1 MPTRGLQGPLPGRLA
16 ARPERNHWLPS
27 EPLAQHPV
35 FPAHPESTG
44 HQGNCLG
51 KLPRA
56 RGARL
61 SPPEQTLRTRLGSE
75 RGAWPQHPT
84 DEPGAA
90 PGPRRPP
97 ELLSPPSWAGPVV
110 SERAWVPGV
119 AIPYPKPPD
128 RAPRPPAPPP
138 TRPRDAQ
145 EPSERPREAT
155 DPGEAPR
162 GAARR
167 PGARLA
173 HRPSQPARACGPG
186 RTGAHSDP
194 AGLPAPDVQRAPPT
208 RAGRRALPAAL
219 QRTFSPPG
227 SEEAARPASSAGRV
241 PSRPGG
247 DARAQCRRR
256 GRARTR
262 VNQAGAAGTR
272 GGADTRAAA
281 PPPPRVT
288 PARCSAA
295 AARRPARGRPEPGPP
310 LDHRRTPARPAAGK
324 VEPLL
329 TGCPGARPP
338 PAIAARRPRRRP
350 PLPRRGAAEAAQA
363 AQAEAAAPGLRCVAA
378 AAAQHEWGA
387 RRADADRPRS
397 RRPRSAARMRRPG
410 GPGRGGACSGA
421 GPARGGAGGGL
432 QGALDPRRLP
442 GPHHTL

>member
-1 MPTRGLQGPLPGRLA
+1 MGCGGAYNTPTTAEPAKGSQLGSQLSSVPHPQAHNLSHTRAGQASAVPSPLPEMPTRGLPGPLPGRLA

-27 EPLAQHPV
+27 EPPAQHPV

-51 KLPRA
+51 ELPRA

-61 SPPEQTLRTRLGSE
+61 SPPGADPENSPRLGKRWGSAE
-75 RGAWPQHPT
+75 GRTAGSQARGLKARSTSPNTHPSFFQGAWPQHPT

-119 AIPYPKPPD
+119 AIPSPKPPD

-145 EPSERPREAT
+145 EPSERPLEAT

-227 SEEAARPASSAGRV
+227 SEEAARPASSAGT
-241 PSRPGG
+241 
-247 DARAQCRRR
+247 R
-256 GRARTR
+256 GLS
-262 VNQAGAAGTR
+262 AGA
-272 GGADTRAAA
+272 
-281 PPPPRVT
+281 
-288 PARCSAA
+288 
-295 AARRPARGRPEPGPP
+295 
-310 LDHRRTPARPAAGK
+310 
-324 VEPLL
+324 
-329 TGCPGARPP
+329 
-338 PAIAARRPRRRP
+338 
-350 PLPRRGAAEAAQA
+350 
-363 AQAEAAAPGLRCVAA
+363 AAAPGHA
-378 AAAQHEWGA
+378 
-387 RRADADRPRS
+387 
-397 RRPRSAARMRRPG
+397 
-410 GPGRGGACSGA
+410 
-421 GPARGGAGGGL
+421 
-432 QGALDPRRLP
+432 
-442 GPHHTL
+442 

>member
-1 MPTRGLQGPLPGRLA
+1 M
-16 ARPERNHWLPS
+16 
-27 EPLAQHPV
+27 
-35 FPAHPESTG
+35 
-44 HQGNCLG
+44 
-51 KLPRA
+51 
-56 RGARL
+56 
-61 SPPEQTLRTRLGSE
+61 
-75 RGAWPQHPT
+75 
-84 DEPGAA
+84 
-90 PGPRRPP
+90 
-97 ELLSPPSWAGPVV
+97 V
-110 SERAWVPGV
+110 SERPWVRGV
-119 AIPYPKPPD
+119 AIPSPRPPD
-128 RAPRPPAPPP
+128 RAPLQPAPPP
-138 TRPRDAQ
+138 TRPRAAQ

-186 RTGAHSDP
+186 RTCDHSDP
-194 AGLPAPDVQRAPPT
+194 AGLPAPDVQRAPPA

-227 SEEAARPASSAGRV
+227 WEEAARPASSAGRV

-247 DARAQCRRR
+247 DARAQRRRR

-262 VNQAGAAGTR
+262 VNPAGAAGTR
-272 GGADTRAAA
+272 GGADTRGRGHAGRSPPHPRVPPARRSAAA
-281 PPPPRVT
+281 P
-288 PARCSAA
+288 
-295 AARRPARGRPEPGPP
+295 RRPAQGRPEPGPP

-410 GPGRGGACSGA
+410 GRAGA
-421 GPARGGAGGGL
+421 GPARGAEPEAASRGRSVPAAGLCPPHAAKGNAAARSRCPGTGPRCGQDPERRSRPGILIGLWGARPRRRPAGWVRGLERGARGSEWGSGGAPGEGRGAG
-432 QGALDPRRLP
+432 QGRTGRGSRDKGRRRRA
-442 GPHHTL
+442 GVGT